1 MTHEVPITQV
11 SDLPSLSEKV
21 ESLNGRGQA
30 WQQTVSADFLGPSSP
45 SRFPPN
51 LGLNQSIFQ
60 AIFHQI
66 AEKILLLDSQTK
78 QLLASNIALENYVGY
93 TRETLT
99 SLTIYELI
107 ISPEEIVNSHLWQTQ
122 THGQHVLDTLQLRAA
137 GGAILTVTSSSS
149 LIVEQG
155 RPLICLVLREAAP
168 SIAPAAPVQTHPQ
181 PVSPLPTNLALS
193 EKEGLVGAIAQRI
206 RYTLNLDTLVAT
218 AAQELGQLLQTEW
231 LAIVRYFPEEGLW
244 RHIAE
249 YRKDAPSSEQTVG
262 LEIPDANNPVAAQL
276 KRFQVVQIHNSH
288 DIHDAVN
295 AHIAKSFPASWLLVP
310 LQIDNTLWGS
320 MSLGQHKPNGWQA
333 AEIELVQAAASQ
345 LMIAIQHSQLYQQVQ
360 HLNAELEQTVRN
372 RTSQL
377 RQALSYEAMLKRITD
392 KVRDSLDERH
402 ILETA
407 VEELAMLFGVEC
419 CDTALYNTVRQTCT
433 IAHEFRGTL
442 PSALSKTIH
451 MAESHPEIYRQL
463 LTCQYVHFCCMAH
476 EARPNLT
483 QRAVLACPIFDN
495 QGVLGDIWLFRPGH
509 ERFDELEIRLVQQVA
524 NQCAIAIR
532 QARLYQTSQ
541 SQVEALEH
549 INQLKD
555 NFLSTVSHELR
566 TPIATIKMAIQMLT
580 LALGREGLLPEPNK
594 PSLNSHKIAH
604 YLKILNDECNREI
617 NLITDLLDLQRLE
630 AGTQIVNIQPI
641 EIPSYIKHIVSAF
654 QNQVVN
660 QTRTFQ
666 IDIAPD
672 LPTILSDAQNLER
685 ILIELLTNACKYT
698 PQGEW
703 ISVKAECVTRTNQGR
718 RILLTVTNSGV
729 EIPANQLGQIFD
741 KFYRI
746 PSHDPHQHSGT
757 GLGLALV
764 KQLALQLGG
773 NVGVESGNGQ
783 TSFTIDLPA
792 C

>member
-11 SDLPSLSEKV
+11 SDLPSFSEKV

-30 WQQTVSADFLGPSSP
+30 WQQTVSAEFIGQSSLA
-45 SRFPPN
+45 RFTPN
-51 LGLNQSIFQ
+51 PCLNQSVFQ

-78 QLLASNIALENYVGY
+78 QLLAANIALENYLGY
-93 TRETLT
+93 SRDALT
-99 SLTIYELI
+99 DLTIYDLTTA
-107 ISPEEIVNSHLWQTQ
+107 PEEIVDSHLWQTQ
-122 THGQHVLDTLQLRAA
+122 THGHHFLDILQLRSA
-137 GGAILTVTSSSS
+137 GGEILTVASSSS
-149 LIVEQG
+149 LVVDQG
-155 RPLICLVLREAAP
+155 VSLICLVLQEVTQ
-168 SIAPAAPVQTHPQ
+168 SIA
-181 PVSPLPTNLALS
+181 SPLAAQTTLQTMQSPETDLALG
-193 EKEGLVGAIAQRI
+193 EQERLVGAIAQRI
-206 RYTLNLDTLVAT
+206 RYTLHLDTLVAT

-231 LAIVRYFPEEGLW
+231 LAIVRYLPEEGIW

-249 YRKDAPSSEQTVG
+249 YRKHPPASGDTVG

-276 KRFQVVQIHNSH
+276 KRLEVVQIHNRH
-288 DIHDAVN
+288 DIHDDIN
-295 AHIAKSFPASWLLVP
+295 AHIAKSFPVSWLLIP

-320 MSLGQHKPNGWQA
+320 MSLGQDKPNGWQPS
-333 AEIELVQAAASQ
+333 EIKLVQAAASQ
-345 LMIAIQHSQLYQQVQ
+345 LMIAIQQSQLYQQVQ
-360 HLNAELEQTVRN
+360 QLNLELEQTVRN
-372 RTSQL
+372 RTAQL
-377 RQALSYEAMLKRITD
+377 RQAFSCEAMLKRITD

-433 IAHEFRGTL
+433 IAHEFRGAL
-442 PSALSKTIH
+442 PSALSKTIY

-463 LTCQYVHFCCMAH
+463 LTCQYVHFCCMSH
-476 EARPNLT
+476 DTRPNLT

-580 LALGREGLLPEPNK
+580 LTLGREGLLPEPHK

-630 AGTQIVNIQPI
+630 AGAQIANIQPI
-641 EIPSYIKHIVSAF
+641 EIPSYLQHIVSAF
-654 QNQVVN
+654 QSQVVHSPLA
-660 QTRTFQ
+660 FHLE
-666 IDIAPD
+666 IAPD

-698 PQGEW
+698 PQGER
-703 ISVKAECVTRTNQGR
+703 ISVKAHCVTRPNQER

-729 EIPANQLGQIFD
+729 EIPADQLGQIFD
-741 KFYRI
+741 KFYRV

-764 KQLALQLGG
+764 KQLTLQLGG
-773 NVGVESGNGQ
+773 TVGVKSNNRQ